1 MPWIL
6 FLLAFGCFAALCL
19 TKSFALGVL
28 CMLLALVFVVAATL
42 QLLSARIGNAT
53 RHVNIL
59 SPEELRVL
67 REQAQVER
75 VAMSRE
81 PLRGWA
87 FDHFDHSSQRR

>member
-6 FLLAFGCFAALCL
+6 F
-19 TKSFALGVL
+19 
-28 CMLLALVFVVAATL
+28 LLALVFVVAATL

-75 VAMSRE
+75 MRTE
-81 PLRGWA
+81 G
-87 FDHFDHSSQRR
+87 SQPAGTDTSPPSASA